1 MSNYF
6 YDMIPQ
12 EDFIRL
18 SYLPTIP
25 QLLEKI
31 EADYADMPAVTEN
44 KITTTY
50 KQLAENVGKRRAFI
64 NSLGLPK
71 GSTISILE
79 RNSQNAIELYL
90 AVMSAGYVVN
100 MLPAQLAGKAL
111 FGSLKKFN
119 SKALFVRDEFNAAVK
134 EAGVDIPVYTSDSTG
149 NEFEPVSADIKKET
163 EAAIYFTGGTTGV
176 PKGALLTHGNLMR
189 GAYNGIFMPG
199 KAIGVHRYITF
210 LPFSH
215 VFGSIRGLLA
225 CLYTGSH
232 LFTCTD
238 MKMGIGSIPFI
249 KPTCLVLV
257 PGLCEIILGL
267 AKLQGEQF
275 LGGCLKTIIAGA
287 ANVPSRL
294 IEDLDKFGISVLQ
307 GYGLTESANLVS
319 GNADYRQKPES
330 VGQIYPEQESKLVNG
345 ELWLKGDHIF
355 KGYYGDPEK
364 AAECFEDGWF
374 KTGDLAKIDQD
385 GFLYIVGRIKNL
397 ILLDNGENVS
407 PESIEDLF
415 SNNHFVKDCL
425 VQKVEKNGQNILG
438 IQILPNT
445 TAFMGASQ
453 AEIEEKIKDIVDQ
466 VNSTL
471 PSYMQLRSVVV
482 RTEDFK
488 RTGSMKIQRNQ

>member
-31 EADYADMPAVTEN
+31 EADYAEMPAITEN

-50 KQLAENVGKRRAFI
+50 KQFAENIGKRRAFI
-64 NSLGLPK
+64 NSLGLTK
-71 GSTISILE
+71 GSTISVLE
-79 RNSQNAIELYL
+79 RNSQDAIELYL
-90 AVMSAGYVVN
+90 AIMSAGYIVN
-100 MLPAQLAGKAL
+100 MLPSQLAGPAL
-111 FGSLKKFN
+111 SGSLKKFN
-119 SKALFVRDEFNAAVK
+119 SAALFVRNEFECVVKNACI
-134 EAGVDIPVYTSDSTG
+134 EIPVYPSDSIG
-149 NEFEPVSADIKKET
+149 DEYEPVFSGIVKDT

-176 PKGALLTHGNLMR
+176 PKGAILTHGNLMR

-199 KAIGVHRYITF
+199 KAIGAHRYITF

-215 VFGSIRGLLA
+215 VFGSIRGLLS

-267 AKLQGEQF
+267 AKMQGEAF

-287 ANVPSRL
+287 ANVPPRL
-294 IEDLDKFGISVLQ
+294 IGDLDKFGISVLQ

-330 VGQIYPEQESKLVNG
+330 VGQIYPEQETKIVNG

-364 AAECFEDGWF
+364 TAECFEDGWF

-385 GFLYIVGRIKNL
+385 GFLFIVGRIKNL
-397 ILLDNGENVS
+397 ILLDNGENIS

-415 SNNHFVKDCL
+415 YSNHYIKDCL
-425 VQKVEKNGQNILG
+425 VQQVEKNGQHILG

-445 TAFMGASQ
+445 AAFMGAPQS
-453 AEIEEKIKDIVDQ
+453 EIEEKIRDIVND
-466 VNSTL
+466 VNATL
-471 PSYMQLRSVVV
+471 PSFMQLRNIVV